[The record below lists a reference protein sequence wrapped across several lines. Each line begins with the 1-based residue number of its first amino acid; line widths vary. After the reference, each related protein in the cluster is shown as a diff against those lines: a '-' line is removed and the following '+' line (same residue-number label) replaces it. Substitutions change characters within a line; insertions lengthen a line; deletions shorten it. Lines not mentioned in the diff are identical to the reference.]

1 MRVIRHRL
9 MVARTA
15 RLSMAACGMV
25 AGYLLGCVL
34 ALHLAENWLDQYSH
48 LIAAEEDASSGEA
61 RSLLAVLKKSPYPF
75 CSDAEIVYFRDLIFR
90 SEFMKDA
97 GRIHGGKID
106 CSATAGRPTQSIG
119 QFKPSSPQQ
128 DGTIAYSN
136 LVPVRDDSLKRS
148 GLQLGNAYVV
158 FGSHLPAGLGPI
170 PMHLTATMK
179 NAASQQTSH
188 PAGAALL
195 GNEPDL
201 TADGTVRLGDTFYAT
216 RCSTLYSNCVTAST
230 SVSEAL
236 QGERNKIAGCTVL
249 GGLAGYLLSLA
260 LSFWYNRSQDLCQQL
275 RRATV
280 RNKLGVAYQP
290 IVSLATR
297 RIVGAEALSRWTDEE
312 GNEVGPD
319 VFVKIAEEHG
329 FVGSITKAVV
339 RHTLHDFGQ
348 TLRDHPDFRVSVN
361 VAAADLSDPEF
372 LPMLDDALRRTKVK
386 PKSLIIEITERSTS
400 ESAEATET
408 IRLLRR
414 RGHSI
419 HIDDFGTG
427 YSNLD
432 KLLYLFADTIKI
444 DKAFTRVIGT
454 DAVTVAIIPQILS
467 MAKSLNLEVVVEGI
481 ETDRQADYFF
491 PATQALYGQGWL
503 FGRPVDAEDFHRL
516 LAEDREK
523 ALAPEKERGLK
534 QLVAEKTADLLRANE
549 ELSRLSLTDPLTG
562 LANRRGFDQTL
573 ETECARLARSGACL
587 SLISI
592 DVDCFKALND
602 SQGHLRGDECL
613 VMLGVELMKIA
624 RRNVDVVARCG
635 GEEFGVILPETDTTG
650 AARVAESV
658 RLAIANL
665 KVPHPASP
673 VAPFLTVSVGVAT
686 ATQDMYYTPNDLAD
700 AADRALY
707 AAKRAGRNRVCEACS
722 EVAG

>member
-1 MRVIRHRL
+1 MRIIKHRL
-9 MVARTA
+9 LVARTA

-25 AGYLLGCVL
+25 AGNLLGCVL
-34 ALHLAENWLDQYSH
+34 ALHLAENWLDQYSN
-48 LIAAEEDASSGEA
+48 LIAAEENASSGEA

-75 CSDAEIVYFRDLIFR
+75 CSDAEIAYFRDLVFR
-90 SEFMKDA
+90 SEFLKDA
-97 GRIHGGKID
+97 GRIHGGKIV
-106 CSATAGRPTQSIG
+106 CSATAGLSTRSIG

-136 LVPVRDDSLKRS
+136 LVPVRDDSLKRA
-148 GLQLGNAYVV
+148 GLQLDNAYVV
-158 FGSHLPAGLGPI
+158 FGSHVPASLGPI
-170 PMHLTATMK
+170 PMHLTVTMK
-179 NAASQQTSH
+179 DAASQQTGDS
-188 PAGAALL
+188 AGAALP
-195 GNEPDL
+195 GNGPDL
-201 TADGTVRLGDTFYAT
+201 TTDGTVRLGDTFYAT
-216 RCSTLYSNCVTAST
+216 RCSTLYFNCVTAST

-236 QGERNKIAGCTVL
+236 QGERNKVVGGTVL
-249 GGLAGYLLSLA
+249 GGLIGYLLSLA
-260 LSFWYNRSQDLCQQL
+260 LSLWYNRSQDTCQQL
-275 RRATV
+275 RRAIV
-280 RNKLGVAYQP
+280 RDKLEVAYQP
-290 IVSLATR
+290 IVNLATR
-297 RIVGAEALSRWTDEE
+297 RIVGAEALSRWTNEE
-312 GNEVGPD
+312 GDAVGPD
-319 VFVKIAEEHG
+319 VFIKIAEEHG
-329 FVGSITKAVV
+329 FIGLITKSVV

-348 TLRDHPDFRVSVN
+348 TFRDHPDFRISVN
-361 VAAADLSDPEF
+361 VAAADLADPKF
-372 LPMLDDALRRTKVK
+372 LPMLDDALRRTEVQ
-386 PKSLIIEITERSTS
+386 PKSLVIEITERSTS
-400 ESAEATET
+400 ESIEATET

-481 ETDRQADYFF
+481 ETDHQAEYFSQ
-491 PATQALYGQGWL
+491 ATQTLYGQGWL
-503 FGRPVDAEDFHRL
+503 FGHPVKAEEFHRL
-516 LAEDREK
+516 LAEDWVK
-523 ALAPEKERGLK
+523 ALAPERERGLK
-534 QLVAEKTADLLRANE
+534 RLVEEKTADLLRTNE
-549 ELSRLSLTDPLTG
+549 ELSRLSFTDSLTG
-562 LANRRGFDQTL
+562 LKNRRVFDQTL
-573 ETECARLARSGACL
+573 ETECARLTRSGAHL

-592 DVDCFKALND
+592 DVDYFKALND

-624 RRNVDVVARCG
+624 RRHIDVVARCG
-635 GEEFGVILPETDTTG
+635 GEEFGIILPETDTTG

-665 KVPHPASP
+665 KVPHPASL

-686 ATQDMYYTPNDLAD
+686 ATQDRYCTPNDLAD

-707 AAKRAGRNRVCEACS
+707 AAKRAGRNRVCEAYC
-722 EVAG
+722 EVAC